1 VNLCAGAN
9 YGSCDA
15 ALHVNPRYYQNNV
28 VVRNSFISGGWG
40 AEERAGAPFH
50 VPKGQQLECMILIQH
65 NAFKVRYSTCLVR
78 PASLAAVNDKAVID
92 GRPHPLVFHLG
103 SYFKRRKSSPVRPL
117 TCNWYYCAQF
127 IAKSKAACALPFS
140 GAASSSSLGWL
151 MSKYDVIHKTGST

>member
-1 VNLCAGAN
+1 MHGTYTCRFSVNLCAGAN

-65 NAFKVRYSTCLVR
+65 NAFKVRYLTCLVR
-78 PASLAAVNDKAVID
+78 PDSRQLIT
-92 GRPHPLVFHLG
+92 RQ
-103 SYFKRRKSSPVRPL
+103 S
-117 TCNWYYCAQF
+117 
-127 IAKSKAACALPFS
+127 
-140 GAASSSSLGWL
+140 
-151 MSKYDVIHKTGST
+151 